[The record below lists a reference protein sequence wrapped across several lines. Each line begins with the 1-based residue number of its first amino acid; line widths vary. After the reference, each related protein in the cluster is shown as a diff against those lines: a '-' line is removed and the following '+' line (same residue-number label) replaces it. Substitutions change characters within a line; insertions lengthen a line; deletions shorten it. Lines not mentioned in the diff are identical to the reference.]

1 MISAPLSDSGQM
13 KVQYAS
19 DDAVVDDLTGQAYV
33 EQFGMETFQRADNA
47 VRANKASRYT
57 AGLSESL

>member
-1 MISAPLSDSGQM
+1 M

-19 DDAVVDDLTGQAYV
+19 DDAVMDDLAGQAYV
-33 EQFGMETFQRADNA
+33 EHFGMETFQRADNA

-57 AGLSESL
+57 AILGSAS

>member
-1 MISAPLSDSGQM
+1 M

-19 DDAVVDDLTGQAYV
+19 DDAVMDDLAGQAYV
-33 EQFGMETFQRADNA
+33 EHFGMETFQRADNA